1 MANIPADVQ
10 KELLRLTDAKNKIID
25 LIKDCKENG
34 QVENAKTID
43 LEIDTYDVIALQ
55 PDNRIYNRARVKRET
70 ERAIGYETDR

>member
-1 MANIPADVQ
+1 MSRN
-10 KELLRLTDAKNKIID
+10 KLKIISGV
-25 LIKDCKENG
+25 LRNG

-55 PDNRIYNRARVKRET
+55 PDSRIYNRARVKRET

>member
-1 MANIPADVQ
+1 MNRNKLKIVSGV
-10 KELLRLTDAKNKIID
+10 LR
-25 LIKDCKENG
+25 NG

>member
-1 MANIPADVQ
+1 MSRN
-10 KELLRLTDAKNKIID
+10 KLKIISGV
-25 LIKDCKENG
+25 LRNG

-55 PDNRIYNRARVKRET
+55 PDNRIYKRARVKRET